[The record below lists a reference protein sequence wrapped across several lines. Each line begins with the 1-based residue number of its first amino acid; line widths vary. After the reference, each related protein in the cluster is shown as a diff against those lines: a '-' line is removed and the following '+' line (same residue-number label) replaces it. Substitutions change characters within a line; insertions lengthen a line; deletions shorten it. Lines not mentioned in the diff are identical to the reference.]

1 MQRSSQ
7 IALTLFNS
15 LAGFTFLTLLFAIAY
30 AQSPLY
36 TSNQNQYFLHGY
48 AQVNYGYLNRDW
60 LANTLDPTPVFTALV
75 SFTLRFLRTDLFF
88 YAFYAL
94 LMGIYLY
101 SLLGIASHL
110 FDLRSQRAKWLYLAL
125 LIGVHSAAL
134 RFALSRTLGTNW
146 TYVLEDGVA
155 DQRMLGPVFEPSTFG
170 VFLVLSIYLFL
181 KDRPYLAVISA
192 VLAATVHPTYLLSAG
207 ILTFTY
213 MLVVWIESRRL
224 NQPILLGS
232 IALLAVLPILV
243 YVYISFGGDAS
254 GAAAHA
260 RQILVNFR
268 IPHHTIVSQW
278 FDATALVK
286 IVLVAGAIY
295 LMRKTRIF
303 LILLVPSLAAVLLT
317 LIQVISHSDALAL
330 IFPWRISILLVPVAV
345 SLLLA
350 FLVNRVAKD
359 PRFAS
364 PQVRRAINLFST
376 LVIFFSVLI
385 GGIRFTLDLN
395 RKDAA
400 PERPL
405 EDYVSTHK
413 SPGDVY
419 LIPVKMQD
427 FRLATGA
434 PVYIEFKSIPYK
446 DSDVLEWYRRIQAAD
461 HFYKQPGCSELQ
473 SLSTQDEVSHV
484 VLESSQSGLDC
495 PFLQEEY
502 RDSSYRLMK
511 INAPVTRSLSMDET
525 SIRP

>member
-1 MQRSSQ
+1 MQKSSR

-15 LAGFTFLTLLFAIAY
+15 LAGFLFLTLLFAIAY

-48 AQVNYGYLNRDW
+48 AQTNFGYLNRDW
-60 LANTLDPTPVFTALV
+60 LAKTLDPTPVFTGLV
-75 SFTLRFLRTDLFF
+75 TFTLQFLRTDLFF

-110 FDLRSQRAKWLYLAL
+110 FDLRSQRAKWLFLAL

-134 RFALSRTLGTNW
+134 RFALSHTLGTNW

-170 VFLVLSIYLFL
+170 VFLALSVYLFL
-181 KDRPYLAVISA
+181 KDRPYLAVLSA

-213 MLVVWIESRRL
+213 LLVIWIETRKLR
-224 NQPILLGS
+224 QPVLLGCL
-232 IALLAVLPILV
+232 ALMSVLPILV

-268 IPHHTIVSQW
+268 IPHHAIVSHW
-278 FDATALVK
+278 FDATALIK
-286 IVLVAGAIY
+286 ILFVAGAIY
-295 LMRKTRIF
+295 LVRKTRLF
-303 LILLVPSLAAVLLT
+303 WILLVPSLAAVILT
-317 LIQVISHSDALAL
+317 LLQLISHSDALAL
-330 IFPWRISILLVPVAV
+330 IFPWRISILLVPLSVT
-345 SLLLA
+345 LLLA
-350 FLVNRVAKD
+350 FTVEWILKD
-359 PRFAS
+359 SRFAS
-364 PQVRRAINLFST
+364 PQAKRAISLFST

-385 GGIRFTLDLN
+385 GGIRFSLDLE
-395 RKDAA
+395 RKAAA

-405 EDYVSTHK
+405 ENYVSTHK
-413 SPGDVY
+413 SPQDIY
-419 LIPVKMQD
+419 LIPIKMQD

-434 PVYIEFKSIPYK
+434 PVYVEFKSIPYK

-461 HFYKQPGCSELQ
+461 HFYKSPDCSQLQ
-473 SLSTQDEVSHV
+473 SLSTQEGVTQV
-484 VLESSQSGLDC
+484 VLETEGSNLAC
-495 PFLQEEY
+495 PFLQEIY
-502 RDSSYRLMK
+502 RDSSYRLVK
-511 INAPVTRSLSMDET
+511 INPDLTSLLPIYQT
-525 SIRP
+525 SSRP